1 MLITIILVFLVLIAF
16 SVPIAFSMGIVSLIG
31 MIWTKDFLM
40 VIPQRIFTGI
50 DSFVLL
56 AIPFFILAGDL
67 MEAGGISQ
75 RLMRLADSLVGHL
88 RGGLGMVAVVAEI
101 FFSGISGS
109 TSADTAAM
117 SSMMGPAMK
126 KSGYPPERAAAIIC
140 ASCGMGILVPPCI
153 AMVVYGIVANV
164 SIAALFAAGF
174 LPAFFMASLIM
185 VLIYFQAKKLQLVTK
200 RRSTLKEIYIAFKDS
215 LLALLMPVIIFG
227 GILGGATTATEAA
240 VIAVVYGLVVGV
252 FIYKEVTWKRVGQI
266 LVNTTYVTGIVLFL
280 IGVASVFSW
289 LLTLQQVPQDLANV
303 MLKISNN
310 PQVFLLLTNFVFLFI
325 GAVLEGIPAIIMF
338 TPIFLPIAQKLGVD
352 PVHFGILLIANMGI
366 GVFLPP
372 VGANFF
378 IACSVT
384 GVPISRA
391 ARALA
396 PYLVVMFCTIMI
408 MTFWPGLI
416 LLLPKLLLSP

>member
-1 MLITIILVFLVLIAF
+1 MLITIILIFLILIVFSL
-16 SVPIAFSMGIVSLIG
+16 PIAFSMGIASLVG

-40 VIPQRIFTGI
+40 VIPQRIFNGM

-56 AIPFFILAGDL
+56 AVPFFILAGEL
-67 MEAGGISQ
+67 MEAGGISH

-117 SSMMGPAMK
+117 ASMMSPAMK
-126 KSGYPPERAAAIIC
+126 ESGYPAERAAAIIC

-174 LPAFFMASLIM
+174 LPAFIMASVIM
-185 VLIYFQAKKLQLVTK
+185 VLIYMQAKKLRLTPK
-200 RRSTLKEIYIAFKDS
+200 PRSSAKEVLSAFKS
-215 LLALLMPVIIFG
+215 SILALLMPIIIFG
-227 GILGGATTATEAA
+227 GILGGITTTTEAA
-240 VIAVVYGLVVGV
+240 VIAVVYGLIVGV
-252 FIYKEVTWKRVGQI
+252 FIYREVTWKQVGKI
-266 LVNTTYVTGIVLFL
+266 LINTVSVTGIVLFL
-280 IGVASVFSW
+280 IGVASVFTW
-289 LLTLQQVPQDLANV
+289 LLTLQQVPQILADA
-303 MLKISNN
+303 MLKLSKN
-310 PQVFLLLTNFVFLFI
+310 PVVFLVLMNIAFLFI
-325 GAVLEGIPAIIMF
+325 GAILEGIPALIMF

-372 VGANFF
+372 VGVNFF
-378 IACSVT
+378 IACSIVD
-384 GVPISRA
+384 VPITQG

-396 PYLVVMFCTIMI
+396 PYLAVMFVTVILI
-408 MTFWPGLI
+408 TFWPGIVLF
-416 LLLPKLLLSP
+416 LPKLLLGY

>member
-1 MLITIILVFLVLIAF
+1 MLITIVLVFLALIGL

-31 MIWTKDFLM
+31 MIWTNDFLM

-75 RLMRLADSLVGHL
+75 RLMRLADSLVGHF

-117 SSMMGPAMK
+117 ASMMAPAMK

-200 RRSTLKEIYIAFKDS
+200 PRSTLKEIYVSFKDS

-252 FIYKEVTWKRVGQI
+252 FIYKEVTWKRVGRI

-289 LLTLQQVPQDLANV
+289 LLTLQQVPQDLANL

-310 PQVFLLLTNFVFLFI
+310 PQFFLLLTTFVFLFI
-325 GAVLEGIPAIIMF
+325 GAVL
-338 TPIFLPIAQKLGVD
+338 
-352 PVHFGILLIANMGI
+352 
-366 GVFLPP
+366 
-372 VGANFF
+372 
-378 IACSVT
+378 
-384 GVPISRA
+384 
-391 ARALA
+391 
-396 PYLVVMFCTIMI
+396 
-408 MTFWPGLI
+408 
-416 LLLPKLLLSP
+416 

>member
-200 RRSTLKEIYIAFKDS
+200 RRSTLKEIYIAFKDA

-240 VIAVVYGLVVGV
+240 VIAVMYGLVVGV

-289 LLTLQQVPQDLANV
+289 LLTLQQVPQDLANL
-303 MLKISNN
+303 MLKISHN
-310 PQVFLLLTNFVFLFI
+310 PQIFLLLTNFVFLFI

-384 GVPISRA
+384 GVPISRG

>member
-1 MLITIILVFLVLIAF
+1 MLVTVVLCFLLLIAV
-16 SVPIAFSMGIVSLIG
+16 SMPIAFSMGIASLIG

-40 VIPQRIFTGI
+40 VIPQRIFTGM

-56 AIPFFILAGDL
+56 AVPFFILAGEL
-67 MEAGGISQ
+67 MEAGGISH

-117 SSMMGPAMK
+117 ASMMSPAMK
-126 KSGYPPERAAAIIC
+126 KSGYPSERVAAIIC

-185 VLIYFQAKKLQLVTK
+185 VLIYIQARKLRLTPK
-200 RRSTLKEIYIAFKDS
+200 PRSSVKEIGFAFKDS
-215 LLALLMPVIIFG
+215 LLALFMPIIIFG
-227 GILGGATTATEAA
+227 GILGGVTTATEAA
-240 VIAVVYGLVVGV
+240 VIAVVYGLIVGI
-252 FIYKEVTWKRVGQI
+252 FLYREVSWKRVGQI
-266 LVNTTYVTGIVLFL
+266 LINTTCVTGIVLFL

-289 LLTLQQVPQDLANV
+289 LLTLQQVPQILADG
-303 MLKISNN
+303 MLKISSH
-310 PQVFLLLTNFVFLFI
+310 PGVFLLLVNFAFLFI
-325 GAVLEGIPAIIMF
+325 GAVLEGIPALIMF
-338 TPIFLPIAQKLGVD
+338 TPIFLPIAQKLGID

-378 IACSVT
+378 IACSVA
-384 GVPISRA
+384 GVPITQGA
-391 ARALA
+391 KALF
-396 PYLVVMFCTIMI
+396 PYLVVMFATII
-408 MTFWPGLI
+408 IITFWPGLV
-416 LLLPKLLLSP
+416 LFLPKLLLSQ

>member
-240 VIAVVYGLVVGV
+240 VIAVMYGLVVGV

-289 LLTLQQVPQDLANV
+289 LLTLQQVPQDLANL
-303 MLKISNN
+303 MLKISHN
-310 PQVFLLLTNFVFLFI
+310 PQIFLLLTNFVFLFI

-384 GVPISRA
+384 GVPISRG

>member
-1 MLITIILVFLVLIAF
+1 LLLTVILCFLILIAL
-16 SVPIAFSMGIVSLIG
+16 SMPIAFAMGIAALIG
-31 MIWTKDFLM
+31 MIWSHDFLM
-40 VIPQRIFTGI
+40 VIPQRIFNGI
-50 DSFVLL
+50 DSSVLL
-56 AIPFFILAGDL
+56 AIPFFILAGEL

-117 SSMMGPAMK
+117 ASMMSPAMK
-126 KSGYPPERAAAIIC
+126 KSGYPPERVVAIIC

-153 AMVVYGIVANV
+153 AMIVYGIVANV

-185 VLIYFQAKKLQLVTK
+185 ILIYIQARKLRLTPK
-200 RRSTLKEIYIAFKDS
+200 PRSSLKEVAVAFKDS
-215 LLALLMPVIIFG
+215 LLALLMPIIIFG
-227 GILGGATTATEAA
+227 GILGGITTATEAA
-240 VIAVVYGLVVGV
+240 VIAVVYGLIVGV
-252 FIYKEVTWKRVGQI
+252 FVYKEVSLKQVVQI
-266 LVNTTYVTGIVLFL
+266 LINTTYVSGIVMFL
-280 IGVASVFSW
+280 IGIASVFSW
-289 LLTLQQVPQDLANV
+289 FLTLQQVPQILADA
-303 MLKISNN
+303 MLNISNN
-310 PQVFLLLTNFVFLFI
+310 PQVFLILVNIAFLFI
-325 GAVLEGIPAIIMF
+325 GAVLEGIPALIMF

-378 IACSVT
+378 IACSICEVST
-384 GVPISRA
+384 AQGA
-391 ARALA
+391 KALA
-396 PYLVVMFCTIMI
+396 PYLAVMFGTIMI
-408 MTFWPGLI
+408 VTFWPGLVLI
-416 LLLPKLLLSP
+416 LPKLLLGP

>member
-1 MLITIILVFLVLIAF
+1 MLITIILVFLALIAF

-240 VIAVVYGLVVGV
+240 VIAVMYGLVVGV

-289 LLTLQQVPQDLANV
+289 LLTLQQVPQDLANL
-303 MLKISNN
+303 MLKISHN
-310 PQVFLLLTNFVFLFI
+310 PQIFLLLTNFVFLFI

-384 GVPISRA
+384 GVPISRG

>member
-1 MLITIILVFLVLIAF
+1 MLATVILCFLLLIAV
-16 SVPIAFSMGIVSLIG
+16 SMPIAFSMGIASLIG
-31 MIWTKDFLM
+31 MIWTNDFLM
-40 VIPQRIFTGI
+40 VIPQRIFTGM

-56 AIPFFILAGDL
+56 AVPFFILAGEL
-67 MEAGGISQ
+67 MEAGGISH

-88 RGGLGMVAVVAEI
+88 RGGLGMVAVIAEI

-117 SSMMGPAMK
+117 ASMMSPAMK

-185 VLIYFQAKKLQLVTK
+185 VLIYFQAKKLRLTPK
-200 RRSTLKEIYIAFKDS
+200 PRSSVKEIGSAFKDS
-215 LLALLMPVIIFG
+215 LLALFMPIIIFG
-227 GILGGATTATEAA
+227 GILGGVTTATEAA
-240 VIAVVYGLVVGV
+240 VIAVVYGLIVGV
-252 FIYKEVTWKRVGQI
+252 FLYKEVSWKRVIQI
-266 LVNTTYVTGIVLFL
+266 LINTTYITGIVLFL

-289 LLTLQQVPQDLANV
+289 LLTLQQVPQILANA
-303 MLKISNN
+303 MLKISSN
-310 PQVFLLLTNFVFLFI
+310 PTVFLLLVNFAFLFI
-325 GAVLEGIPAIIMF
+325 GAILEGIPALIMF

-378 IACSVT
+378 IACSVV
-384 GVPISRA
+384 GVPITQGA
-391 ARALA
+391 KALF
-396 PYLVVMFCTIMI
+396 PYLVVMFATII
-408 MTFWPGLI
+408 IITFWPGLV
-416 LLLPKLLLSP
+416 LFLPKLLLSN

>member
-1 MLITIILVFLVLIAF
+1 MLVTVVLCFLLLIAV
-16 SVPIAFSMGIVSLIG
+16 SMPIAFSMGIASLIG

-40 VIPQRIFTGI
+40 VIPQRIFTGM

-56 AIPFFILAGDL
+56 AVPFFILAGEL
-67 MEAGGISQ
+67 MEAGGISH

-117 SSMMGPAMK
+117 ASMMSPAMK
-126 KSGYPPERAAAIIC
+126 KSGYPSERVAAIIC

-185 VLIYFQAKKLQLVTK
+185 VLIYIQARKLRLTPK
-200 RRSTLKEIYIAFKDS
+200 PRSSVKEIGFAFKDS
-215 LLALLMPVIIFG
+215 LLALFMPIIIFG
-227 GILGGATTATEAA
+227 GILGGVTTATEAA
-240 VIAVVYGLVVGV
+240 VIAVVYGLIVGI
-252 FIYKEVTWKRVGQI
+252 FLYREVSWKRVGQI
-266 LVNTTYVTGIVLFL
+266 LINTTCVTGIVLFL

-289 LLTLQQVPQDLANV
+289 LLTLQQVPQILADG
-303 MLKISNN
+303 MLKISSH
-310 PQVFLLLTNFVFLFI
+310 PGVFLLLVNFAFLFI
-325 GAVLEGIPAIIMF
+325 GAVLEGIPALIMF

-378 IACSVT
+378 IACSVA
-384 GVPISRA
+384 GVPITQGA
-391 ARALA
+391 KALF
-396 PYLVVMFCTIMI
+396 PYLVVMFATII
-408 MTFWPGLI
+408 IITFWPGLV
-416 LLLPKLLLSP
+416 LFLPKLLLSQ

>member
-1 MLITIILVFLVLIAF
+1 MLITIVLVFLALIGL

-31 MIWTKDFLM
+31 MIWTNDFLM

-75 RLMRLADSLVGHL
+75 RLMRLADSLVGHF

-117 SSMMGPAMK
+117 ASMMAPAMK

-200 RRSTLKEIYIAFKDS
+200 PRSTLKEIYVSFKDS

-252 FIYKEVTWKRVGQI
+252 FIYKEVTWKRVGRI

-289 LLTLQQVPQDLANV
+289 LLTLQQVPQDLANL

-378 IACSVT
+378 IACSVA
-384 GVPISRA
+384 GVPISHG

>member
-1 MLITIILVFLVLIAF
+1 MLATVILCFLLLIAV
-16 SVPIAFSMGIVSLIG
+16 SMPIAFSMGIASLIG
-31 MIWTKDFLM
+31 MIWTNDFLM
-40 VIPQRIFTGI
+40 VIPQRIFTGM

-56 AIPFFILAGDL
+56 AVPFFILAGEL
-67 MEAGGISQ
+67 MEAGGISH

-88 RGGLGMVAVVAEI
+88 RGGLGMVAVIAEI

-117 SSMMGPAMK
+117 ASMMSPAMK

-185 VLIYFQAKKLQLVTK
+185 VLIYFQAKKLRLTPK
-200 RRSTLKEIYIAFKDS
+200 PRSSVKEIGSAFKDS
-215 LLALLMPVIIFG
+215 LLALFMPIIIFG
-227 GILGGATTATEAA
+227 GILGGVTTATEAA
-240 VIAVVYGLVVGV
+240 VIAVVYGLIVGV
-252 FIYKEVTWKRVGQI
+252 FLYKEVSWKRVIQI
-266 LVNTTYVTGIVLFL
+266 LINTTYITGIVLFL

-289 LLTLQQVPQDLANV
+289 LLTLQQVPQILANA
-303 MLKISNN
+303 MLKISSN
-310 PQVFLLLTNFVFLFI
+310 PTVFLLLVNFAFLFI
-325 GAVLEGIPAIIMF
+325 GAILEGIPALIMF

-378 IACSVT
+378 IACSVV
-384 GVPISRA
+384 GVPITQGA
-391 ARALA
+391 KALL
-396 PYLVVMFCTIMI
+396 PYLIVMFGTII
-408 MTFWPGLI
+408 IITFWPGIVLF
-416 LLLPKLLLSP
+416 LPKLLLSN

>member
-1 MLITIILVFLVLIAF
+1 M
-16 SVPIAFSMGIVSLIG
+16 PIAFAMGIAALVG
-31 MIWTKDFLM
+31 MIWSHDFLM
-40 VIPQRIFTGI
+40 VIPQRIFNGI
-50 DSFVLL
+50 DSSVLL
-56 AIPFFILAGDL
+56 AIPFFILAGEL

-75 RLMRLADSLVGHL
+75 RLMRLANSLVGHL

-117 SSMMGPAMK
+117 ASMMSPAMK
-126 KSGYPPERAAAIIC
+126 ESGYPPPRVVAIIC

-174 LPAFFMASLIM
+174 LPAFFMATLIM
-185 VLIYFQAKKLQLVTK
+185 ILIYFQARKLNLVPKK
-200 RRSTLKEIYIAFKDS
+200 RSSLKEVALALKDS

-227 GILGGATTATEAA
+227 GILGGITTATEAA
-240 VIAVVYGLVVGV
+240 VIAVVYGLIVGV
-252 FIYKEVTWKRVGQI
+252 FIYKEVSLKQVGQI
-266 LVNTTYVTGIVLFL
+266 LINTTYVSGIVMFL
-280 IGVASVFSW
+280 IGIASVFSW
-289 LLTLQQVPQDLANV
+289 FLTLQQVPQILADG

-310 PQVFLLLTNFVFLFI
+310 PQVFLILVNIAFLFI
-325 GAVLEGIPAIIMF
+325 GAVLEGIPALIMF

-378 IACSVT
+378 IACSICEVST
-384 GVPISRA
+384 AQGA
-391 ARALA
+391 
-396 PYLVVMFCTIMI
+396 
-408 MTFWPGLI
+408 
-416 LLLPKLLLSP
+416 KSPLHLTWR

>member
-1 MLITIILVFLVLIAF
+1 MLITIVLVFLILIAF

-117 SSMMGPAMK
+117 SSMMAPAMK

-289 LLTLQQVPQDLANV
+289 LLTLQQVPQDLANL

-384 GVPISRA
+384 GVPISRG

>member
-1 MLITIILVFLVLIAF
+1 MLTTVILIFLILIVFSL
-16 SVPIAFSMGIVSLIG
+16 PIAFSMGIASLVG

-40 VIPQRIFTGI
+40 VIPQRIFNGM

-56 AIPFFILAGDL
+56 AVPFFILAGEL
-67 MEAGGISQ
+67 MEAGGISH

-117 SSMMGPAMK
+117 ASMMAPAMK
-126 KSGYPPERAAAIIC
+126 ESGYPAERAAAIIS

-174 LPAFFMASLIM
+174 LPAFFMASVIM
-185 VLIYFQAKKLQLVTK
+185 VLIYIQAKKLRLTPK
-200 RRSTLKEIYIAFKDS
+200 PRSSAKEVLSAFKS
-215 LLALLMPVIIFG
+215 SILALLMPIIIFG
-227 GILGGATTATEAA
+227 GILGGITTTTEAA
-240 VIAVVYGLVVGV
+240 VIAVVYGLIVGV
-252 FIYKEVTWKRVGQI
+252 FIYREVTWKQVGKI
-266 LVNTTYVTGIVLFL
+266 LINTVSVTGIVLFL
-280 IGVASVFSW
+280 IGVASVFTW
-289 LLTLQQVPQDLANV
+289 LLTLQQVPQILADA
-303 MLKISNN
+303 MLKLSKN
-310 PQVFLLLTNFVFLFI
+310 PVVFLVLMNIAFLFI
-325 GAVLEGIPAIIMF
+325 GAILEGIPALIMF

-372 VGANFF
+372 VGVNFF
-378 IACSVT
+378 IACSIADA
-384 GVPISRA
+384 PITQG

-396 PYLVVMFCTIMI
+396 PYLAIMFATVILI
-408 MTFWPGLI
+408 TFWPGIVLFLPKI
-416 LLLPKLLLSP
+416 LLGY